1 MQSKK
6 ECRMYAYDL
15 VSQGKDDV
23 TKLNDIEKEELTS
36 HIIESYDKFHAYEF
50 IGEPVES
57 SEYAY
62 LLAKYMRTRNQE
74 DGNKLLDLMIKAS
87 VKYAGNEIVDLLLEQ
102 SQELNFD
109 RKFN

>member
-1 MQSKK
+1 MQTKK

-15 VSQGKDDV
+15 VSQGKDDI

-36 HIIESYDKFHAYEF
+36 HIIDSYDRFKAYEF

-62 LLAKYMRTRNQE
+62 LLAKYIRTRSQE
-74 DGNKLLDLMIKAS
+74 DGIKLLDIMIKSS

-102 SQELNFD
+102 SQEFNFD
-109 RKFN
+109 SKFN